1 MAEVSDV
8 KVDMEILHAGVVHGT
23 GLCWSC
29 VLLSGAPF
37 HHTLLQES
45 CMDKRSDCERR
56 NDLTKDTKSS
66 GFLVQQSM
74 SYHP

>member
-29 VLLSGAPF
+29 ILLSGAPF
-37 HHTLLQES
+37 PTRYFKNPVWIREVTVKGA
-45 CMDKRSDCERR
+45 M
-56 NDLTKDTKSS
+56 T
-66 GFLVQQSM
+66 
-74 SYHP
+74 